1 MRQCCGFSALQ
12 RFRRSLVILFRFF
25 TSFVSFSVIRL
36 SFSSFYFSSV
46 DSGCVASLPGLGL
59 LFYWEIKFRGVGGF
73 FSELCDHQELGDC
86 NRHCGYFHPAW
97 IGAGFKAPRPNTSV
111 NLILS

>member
-1 MRQCCGFSALQ
+1 MRQCRGFSGLQ

-36 SFSSFYFSSV
+36 SFSSFCFPSV
-46 DSGCVASLPGLGL
+46 DSGRVASLPGLGL

-73 FSELCDHQELGDC
+73 FDRIDRIDRIDG
-86 NRHCGYFHPAW
+86 FKKM
-97 IGAGFKAPRPNTSV
+97 AGFP
-111 NLILS
+111 